1 MLEPPAAWTAFPRW
15 AHDATAAG
23 RGPRPAASAALDAL
37 VAALGPNVSGELLEG
52 EPAHELA
59 RAGRELDLLVCG
71 SRSDGPLTRLL
82 LGSTSEALV
91 REAPCPVMVLPG
103 GMPEHVLRD
112 DPAWIA
118 AQAS

>member
-1 MLEPPAAWTAFPRW
+1 MDRLPALGARRERAGARR
-15 AHDATAAG
+15 AG
-23 RGPRPAASAALDAL
+23 RRRRRPSTGSWRRSAPTSRGALLD
-37 VAALGPNVSGELLEG
+37 G
-52 EPAHELA
+52 EPARELA

-71 SRSDGPLTRLL
+71 SRPAGPLTRLL
-82 LGSTSEALV
+82 LGSTSECLA

-118 AQAS
+118 AHAS